1 MIDCHC
7 HLADEQFTSDIDEVV
22 ARARQA
28 GVIATLVCAEFKD
41 QFAEIFKLSKRFPD
55 FCFPCIGMHPIQR
68 NDVSIRMEDMD
79 SVDEFIEENSGSIA
93 AIGERNDVSIR
104 MEDMD
109 SVDEFIEENSGSIA
123 AIGEVGLDFTPR
135 YIKLPDAKDVQIA
148 VFRRQIELAM
158 KLDRT
163 LNVHSRSAGRPVI
176 NLLRE
181 CGAKRVLL
189 HAFSGNSKNAQ
200 PAIEAGYYF
209 SIPPSFSLSDQKVD
223 LVSRVPLSQLCLE
236 TDSPV
241 LGPSKTERNEP
252 ENIRISADFIARV
265 KGVSLEE
272 VVKVTT
278 ENAIR
283 LFPMLNRLKLTL

>member
-55 FCFPCIGMHPIQR
+55 FCFPCIGMHPIQ
-68 NDVSIRMEDMD
+68 
-79 SVDEFIEENSGSIA
+79 
-93 AIGERNDVSIR
+93 RNDVSIR